1 MRPDGVDRRTFVK
14 GCLGIGILSS
24 PLLHRGLRAAEGDAE
39 TPAYQIATDS
49 GITVAVFDSGE
60 YRITIPVQDWT
71 FVGNADPSLF
81 GVAVNA
87 GQDSIGFYQEI
98 SFQHQAPAARR
109 SGIRA
114 YENRPVVLFTTQCL
128 EPSPSG
134 ASFPVFSDYPHDL
147 FRFTYSG
154 VWSYVFNWQ
163 STVSP
168 WIFFDG
174 NANSIILSPADRFLA
189 AQMAYR
195 DGAIAA
201 GVDPAISQLPQG
213 FTQRWFLAFGQG
225 INQTFSGWGRAL
237 TDLHRK
243 TRPASD
249 ATVVLEKLSYWTDA
263 LSAYYYNPLDGSKY
277 QSTLKAVKAE
287 FERQDV
293 PLGSLELDSWY
304 YPKGSPPFWKN
315 SDFGMATYQ
324 ADANLFPCGLSCF
337 QKDLGLPLVAHS
349 RWIDSKSEIRKRYRM
364 SGDVCIDPSYWKEYA
379 QYLRDSNVE
388 MLEQDWLSG
397 PAVSDYN
404 LDDPDAFHDRM
415 AQAMRDAGR
424 SVMYCMPRTRHFLQ
438 SAKYDNVIAI
448 RVSSDGFRRERWDSF
463 LYNSRLASAVG
474 LWPFAD
480 AAQSNNVRDV
490 LLATLSAG
498 PLGIGDDV
506 ASINGPNLKLA
517 VRADGVIVKPDEPI
531 VPVDAVYIAEA
542 SGQRV
547 VPMIAATRTRHG
559 DTHALY
565 VFAYERT
572 SGARSAITFSP
583 MVLGLDAATYIY
595 DFFSGSGRLIA
606 AGDSFSDIVDSNGS
620 YYILAPVGASGIAL
634 LGDTGKFVSR
644 GRKRI
649 PELADDGV
657 LRVTISFAPN
667 EWLVTLRGYSP
678 TLPVIRALEGGARLA
693 GYDEGQMFQIVVSP
707 GGHGVAKIEIQS
719 QH

>member
-14 GCLGIGILSS
+14 GCLGIGVLSS
-24 PLLHRGLRAAEGDAE
+24 QMIPNGLRAAEGDGE
-39 TPAYQIATDS
+39 SSPYQIATGSGVVITVSDS
-49 GITVAVFDSGE
+49 GA
-60 YRITIPVQDWT
+60 YRVSIPVQAWT
-71 FVGNADPSLF
+71 FAGDAGTSLQNIL
-81 GVAVNA
+81 VDE
-87 GQDSIGFYQEI
+87 GQDSIGSYQEI
-98 SFQHQAPAARR
+98 TFQHLAPASRL

-114 YENRPVVLFTTQCL
+114 YNDRPVVLFTTQCL

-134 ASFPVFSDYPHDL
+134 AAFPIFADYPHDL

-163 STVSP
+163 SAVSP
-168 WIFFDG
+168 WMFFDG
-174 NANSIILSPADRFLA
+174 SANSIILSPADRFLA

-201 GVDPAISQLPQG
+201 GVDPALSQLPPG
-213 FTQRWFLAFGQG
+213 FTQRWFLTFGQG
-225 INQTFSGWGRAL
+225 INQTFNAWGRAL
-237 TDLHRK
+237 TDLHGK

-263 LSAYYYNPLDGSKY
+263 LSAYYYNPLDGTKY
-277 QSTLKAVKAE
+277 PSTLKAVKAE
-287 FERQDV
+287 FERHGV

-324 ADANLFPCGLSCF
+324 ADANLCPCGLSCF
-337 QKDLGLPLVAHS
+337 QKDLALPLVAHS

-404 LDDPDAFHDRM
+404 LEDPDAFHDRM
-415 AQAMRDAGR
+415 AQAMRDTGR

-438 SAKYDNVIAI
+438 SAKYDNVPAI

-498 PLGIGDDV
+498 PLGVGDDV

-542 SGQRV
+542 SGQHV

-559 DTHALY
+559 DAQALY

-583 MVLGLDAATYIY
+583 AALGLNGPTYLY
-595 DFFSGSGRLIA
+595 DFFGGRGQQLA
-606 AGDSFSDIVDSNGS
+606 DGDSFSDVVDSNGS
-620 YYILAPVGASGIAL
+620 YYIVAAIGPSEIAL
-634 LGDTGKFVSR
+634 LGDAGKFVSR

-649 PELADDGV
+649 SELADDGV
-657 LRVTISFAPN
+657 LRITISFAAN
-667 EWLVTLRGYSP
+667 ESVVTLRGYSP
-678 TLPVIRALEGGARLA
+678 TLPVIRALEGGANLA
-693 GYDEGQMFQIVVSP
+693 GYDESRMFQIVVSP
-707 GGHGVAKIEIQS
+707 GGYGVGRVEIQS